1 MNQRRLLDQIIEKQ
15 QDLVRDFQHC
25 LNNSQ
30 DIEWQEFYGSMA
42 REQAELAHRCLEK
55 AKRQRGK

>member
-1 MNQRRLLDQIIEKQ
+1 MNEGSLLNQIIEKQ

-25 LNNSQ
+25 LNNAH
-30 DIEWQEFYGSMA
+30 DKEWQDFYGSLA

-55 AKRQRGK
+55 VKKYRNK